1 MPLNNPSDEFLDPI
15 VEAVRCDL
23 LARSQVGLR
32 KYEVG
37 LNRTDLTR
45 KEWLQHMYEELLDAA
60 LYAKRAIQEE
70 PNE

>member
-1 MPLNNPSDEFLDPI
+1 MPLNNPSDGFLDPI
-15 VEAVRCDL
+15 VESVRCDL

-32 KYEVG
+32 KYKVG

-70 PNE
+70 DSE